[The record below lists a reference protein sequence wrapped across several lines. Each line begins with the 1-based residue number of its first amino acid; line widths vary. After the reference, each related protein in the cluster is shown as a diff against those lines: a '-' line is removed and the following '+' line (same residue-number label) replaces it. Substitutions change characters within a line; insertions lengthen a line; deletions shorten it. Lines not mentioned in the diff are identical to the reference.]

1 VTAADRPTVVLL
13 HGLARTDRSM
23 ARLRRRLEA
32 AGHPTW
38 ARSYP
43 SRRMPVPELAQLLG
57 AWIRADLGDRPVVG
71 VTHSLGGVVVR
82 HMAELLPWRGVVM
95 LAPPNA
101 GSRVAARLRDHPWFR
116 WFYGPAGQELG
127 AAARWPAPPAPFAV
141 IAGTRSLAASNPT
154 SWMTR
159 ALGLFP
165 ADQASDGTIAVS
177 ETRLPGM
184 ADFATVDATHTWIM
198 DDPRT
203 VALVLAFLASGNFGG
218 ATAGQARS
226 SP

>member
-1 VTAADRPTVVLL
+1 VTDPPTVVLL

-23 ARLRRRLEA
+23 RRLRGRLEN

-43 SRRMPVPELAQLLG
+43 SRRMPVAELARVVAG
-57 AWIRADLGDRPVVG
+57 WIRADLGDRPIVG
-71 VTHSLGGVVVR
+71 VTHSLGGIVAR
-82 HMAELLPWRGVVM
+82 HMGELLPWRGVVM

-101 GSRVAARLRDHPWFR
+101 GSRVAARLRDRPWYR

-127 AAARWPAPPAPFAV
+127 DPEGWPTPPSPFAV
-141 IAGTRSLAASNPT
+141 IAGTRSLAATNPT
-154 SWMTR
+154 SWITR
-159 ALGLFP
+159 ALGMFP
-165 ADQASDGTIAVS
+165 EQAPNDGTLAVT

-198 DDPRT
+198 NDQHT
-203 VALVLAFLASGNFGG
+203 VELVLSFLASGRF
-218 ATAGQARS
+218 
-226 SP
+226 